1 MSNIP
6 VEVPTGAI
14 RYNTDSNKME
24 CFNGTQWMQI
34 SVSSSDLGGNG
45 NASTDP
51 TGNSA
56 DQVLGFRGVFG
67 GGQSPT
73 KRDTIDY
80 VNISSTGNAID
91 FGNLIA
97 TNSNPGACASST
109 KGFWLGGETPSVVNT
124 IQYIQ
129 FAKPEATATDYADL
143 DGVIR
148 RVSNSGCSNAT
159 RGLLGGGYNGSSNV
173 DDIEYFTMSSNATAV
188 QFGNLTTT
196 LYYSQAVASPTRGV
210 WMNGENPSFCNTI
223 QFVTIASTGNASDFG
238 DTTVSSS
245 TRGAASNSTR
255 GIAMGGKTPSAIDT
269 VEYITIASTGNASDF
284 GNLASARANG
294 TSCASPTRILY
305 GGGGNPSDSDVI
317 DYTAISTGGTAVDF
331 GNLTQARAYFSAVS
345 NGHGGL

>member
-238 DTTVSSS
+238 
-245 TRGAASNSTR
+245 
-255 GIAMGGKTPSAIDT
+255 
-269 VEYITIASTGNASDF
+269 
-284 GNLASARANG
+284 NLASARANG

>member
-1 MSNIP
+1 MSLPP
-6 VEVPTGAI
+6 VEIPLGAM
-14 RYNTDSNKME
+14 RFNSDSQKLE
-24 CFNGTQWMQI
+24 YWNGQIWMQ
-34 SVSSSDLGGNG
+34 VHTFNPDLNGG
-45 NASTDP
+45 P
-51 TGNSA
+51 
-56 DQVLGFRGVFG
+56 RGLFG

-80 VNISSTGNAID
+80 VNISTAGDAID

-173 DDIEYFTMSSNATAV
+173 NDIEYFTMSSNATAK
-188 QFGNLTTT
+188 QFGDLTTT

-255 GIAMGGKTPSAIDT
+255 GIAMGGKTPSASLDT
-269 VEYITIASTGNASDF
+269 IEYITIASTGNATLF
-284 GNLASARANG
+284 GNLASGRTRSNG
-294 TSCASPTRILY
+294 TSCASTIRILY
-305 GGGGNPSDSDVI
+305 GGGGAPSDSDFI
-317 DYTAISTGGTAVDF
+317 DYTAISTGGSAVDF
-331 GNLTQARAYFSAVS
+331 GDLTQARAYFSAVS
-345 NGHGGL
+345 NAHGGLG

>member
-1 MSNIP
+1 FFAQDQWWEMATD
-6 VEVPTGAI
+6 VP
-14 RYNTDSNKME
+14 N
-24 CFNGTQWMQI
+24 
-34 SVSSSDLGGNG
+34 LGGNG

-56 DQVLGFRGVFG
+56 DQVLGFRGIFG
-67 GGQSPT
+67 GGQSPA
-73 KRDTIDY
+73 KRDTLDY
-80 VNISSTGNAID
+80 VNISSTGDAID

-97 TNSNPGACASST
+97 TNSNPGACANRT
-109 KGFWLGGETPSVVNT
+109 RGFWLGGETPSVVNT

-148 RVSNSGCSNAT
+148 RVSNSGCSSAT

-173 DDIEYFTMSSNATAV
+173 NDIEYFTMASTGTAK
-188 QFGNLTTT
+188 QFGDLTTT
-196 LYYSQAVASPTRGV
+196 LYYSQGVASPTRGV

-223 QFVTIASTGNASDFG
+223 QFVTIATTGDAFDFG
-238 DTTVSSS
+238 DTSVSSS

-255 GIAMGGKTPSAIDT
+255 GIAMGGKSPSASLDT
-269 VEYITIASTGNASDF
+269 IEYITIASTGNSTDF
-284 GNLASARANG
+284 GNLTAIRANG
-294 TSCASPTRILY
+294 TSCASPIRILY
-305 GGGGNPSDSDVI
+305 AGGGSPSDSDVI
-317 DYTAISTGGTAVDF
+317 DYIAISTGGTTVDF